1 MPIQWTNPPVTPANL
16 RRRGYR
22 GFQANAHTKMS
33 LRNFYWKLLA
43 HSTDLADAVAI
54 ATASEEK
61 VQALNA
67 DVES

>member
-1 MPIQWTNPPVTPANL
+1 M
-16 RRRGYR
+16 RYE
-22 GFQANAHTKMS
+22 GFQANAHTKMG

-43 HSTDLADAVAI
+43 HPTDLADAVAI
-54 ATASEEK
+54 ATASEEE